1 MSTGRRRARHGRG
14 CVMGEQA
21 ATVLGIGAVNQRLY
35 TTSEA
40 AVLLKVPAGRIRRWR
55 HDEKAMPTG
64 VIRGAVPG
72 GEIPL
77 WTLNELRPLAE
88 AYHLRRTTQ
97 ADARASD

>member
-1 MSTGRRRARHGRG
+1 
-14 CVMGEQA
+14 MGEQA